1 MEYSLKIGRET
12 VRDTK
17 IEIGTKIE
25 IETNTEIDTNTEIG
39 TKQGCRNKDRENHR
53 FPGKRRNLSPLEY
66 AFILVP
72 NRRKGNKKT
81 PRKWRSLFVQFTA
94 TCLQLCKSE
103 KSYGKRC

>member
-1 MEYSLKIGRET
+1 MGSSLEVG
-12 VRDTK
+12 
-17 IEIGTKIE
+17 
-25 IETNTEIDTNTEIG
+25 TNTEIG
-39 TKQGCRNKDRENHR
+39 IKTKKGTETKIE
-53 FPGKRRNLSPLEY
+53 KARRLAEIRWSVSPLEY

-94 TCLQLCKSE
+94 SCLQLCKSE